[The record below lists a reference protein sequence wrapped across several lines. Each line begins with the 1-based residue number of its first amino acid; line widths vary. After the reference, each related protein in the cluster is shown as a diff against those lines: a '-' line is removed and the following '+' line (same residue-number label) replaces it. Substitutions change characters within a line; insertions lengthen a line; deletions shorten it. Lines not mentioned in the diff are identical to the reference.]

1 LHVTAKKTTISDT
14 HLLQIT
20 GTYPADIFWA
30 GERARRV

>member
-1 LHVTAKKTTISDT
+1 VSIVLSKKPV
-14 HLLQIT
+14 IT